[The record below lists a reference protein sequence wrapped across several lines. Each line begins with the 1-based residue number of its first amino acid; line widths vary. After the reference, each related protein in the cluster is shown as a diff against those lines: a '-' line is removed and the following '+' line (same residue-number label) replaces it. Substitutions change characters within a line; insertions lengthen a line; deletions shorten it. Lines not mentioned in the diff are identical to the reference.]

1 MTAAAPP
8 LDTETEQPAAGSPLD
23 RLVRRLL
30 RKLEKRDLRIA
41 GLQRRVAM
49 LESALATKD
58 MDAKKIPLDVTRAV
72 QHALSNVRLIP
83 IIGAAKNG
91 RIVEIKTSD
100 A

>member
-1 MTAAAPP
+1 MTTAERNSEDSTAV
-8 LDTETEQPAAGSPLD
+8 PAVGIPLD
-23 RLVRRLL
+23 RQVRRLR

-41 GLQRRVAM
+41 GLQRRVTA

-58 MDAKKIPLDVTRAV
+58 IDAKRMPLDVTRAV

-83 IIGAAKNG
+83 IIGASKNG